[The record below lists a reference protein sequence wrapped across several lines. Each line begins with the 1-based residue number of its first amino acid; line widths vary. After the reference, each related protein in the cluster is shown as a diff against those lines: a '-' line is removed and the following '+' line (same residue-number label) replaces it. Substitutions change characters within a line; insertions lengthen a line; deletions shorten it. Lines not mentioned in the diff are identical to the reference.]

1 MAMQRLYDV
10 ISFFYVVLKGVIMKS
25 KIDMTQGSISKG
37 LLKMAFPVMATSFLQ
52 MAYNLTDMFWIG
64 RTGSSSVAAVGSAGF
79 YVWFSFAFILVSK
92 IGAEV
97 RVSQSIGGKN
107 FSRAKD
113 YARNALQMNF
123 MLSVFYGTLVYFF
136 SDKLIGFFNLGDQSV
151 ISMAVSY
158 LKIIV
163 LGMIFSFSNP
173 VFTGIFNGYGDS
185 KTPFYINTIGIGVNL
200 LLDPLLIFGIGPIP
214 AMGVQGAAIAT
225 VLAHFTVFTT
235 FLIYINKGKGV
246 VSSLDFHHKP
256 EPYIMKEYIK
266 LGLPVALHNGLFT
279 FFTMVIARIIAQ
291 WGPLPMAVQKVG
303 SQIEAISWMTASG
316 FQVAVSTFV
325 GQNYGAKQP
334 KRIKK
339 GYATGIA
346 IISVVGVFAT
356 LLLIVFAK
364 PIFSIFIPEE
374 KAVKFGVE
382 YLKILGYSQLF
393 MCIEIVTAGAFN
405 GLGKTSPPSI
415 VSIVFNALRIP
426 LSIFLSSESLL
437 GLNGVWWTLTITSI
451 LKGVILVGWF
461 LLMVKK
467 TEFFKTED
475 SLEYNTILEER
486 DL

>member
-1 MAMQRLYDV
+1 
-10 ISFFYVVLKGVIMKS
+10 MKS

-37 LLKMAFPVMATSFLQ
+37 LMKMAFPVMATSFLQ

-64 RTGSSSVAAVGSAGF
+64 RTGSRSVAAVGSAGF

-107 FSRAKD
+107 FTRAKD

-123 MLSVFYGTLVYFF
+123 MLSIFYGTLVYFF
-136 SDKLIGFFNLGDQSV
+136 SDKLIGFFNLGDQGV

-163 LGMIFSFSNP
+163 LGMVFSFSNP

-185 KTPFYINTIGIGVNL
+185 RTPFYINTIGIGVNL
-200 LLDPLLIFGIGPIP
+200 VLDPLLIFGIGPIP
-214 AMGVQGAAIAT
+214 AMGVEGAAIAT
-225 VLAHFTVFTT
+225 VLAHLAVFTS
-235 FLIYINKGKGV
+235 FLVYINRDNGV
-246 VSSLDFHHKP
+246 VKSLDLHHKP
-256 EPYIMKEYIK
+256 ELYIMKEYIT

-356 LLLIVFAK
+356 LLLIFFAR
-364 PIFSIFIPEE
+364 PIFSIFIPEGE
-374 KAVKFGVE
+374 VIKFGVE

-415 VSIVFNALRIP
+415 VSIAFNALRIP
-426 LSIFLSSESLL
+426 MSIFLSSESLL

-451 LKGVILVGWF
+451 LKGLVLVGWF

-467 TEFFKTED
+467 TEFFQED
-475 SLEYNTILEER
+475 RCLEYNTAAEEKE
-486 DL
+486 L

>member
-1 MAMQRLYDV
+1 MQRLYGV
-10 ISFFYVVLKGVIMKS
+10 VSFFYVVLKGVKMKS

-37 LLKMAFPVMATSFLQ
+37 LMKMAFPVMATSFLQ

-64 RTGSSSVAAVGSAGF
+64 RAGSRSVAAVGSAGF
-79 YVWFSFAFILVSK
+79 YVWLSFAFILVSK
-92 IGAEV
+92 VGAEV

-107 FSRAKD
+107 FSRARD

-123 MLSVFYGTLVYFF
+123 ILSVFYGALVYFF
-136 SDKLIGFFNLGDQSV
+136 RNRLIGFFDLGDQGV

-158 LKIIV
+158 LKIITF
-163 LGMIFSFSNP
+163 GMVFSFSNP

-200 LLDPLLIFGIGPIP
+200 ILDPVLIFGMGPIP

-225 VLAHFTVFTT
+225 VLAHLMVFIA

-246 VSSLDFHHKP
+246 VKALELHHKP
-256 EPYIMKEYIK
+256 EPYIMREYMR

-279 FFTMVIARIIAQ
+279 FFTMIIARIIAQ

-325 GQNYGAKQP
+325 GQNYGASQP
-334 KRIKK
+334 KRIKR

-346 IISVVGVFAT
+346 MISVVGVFAT
-356 LLLIVFAK
+356 LLLVVFAR

-374 KAVKFGVE
+374 EVVKLGVD
-382 YLKILGYSQLF
+382 YLKILAYSQWF

-405 GLGKTSPPSI
+405 GLGRTSPPSI
-415 VSIVFNALRIP
+415 VSIVFNAMRIP
-426 LSIFLSSESLL
+426 MSIFLSSESLL
-437 GLNGVWWTLTITSI
+437 GLNGVWWTLTITSV
-451 LKGVILVGWF
+451 LKGLILVGWF
-461 LLMVKK
+461 LFMVKK
-467 TEFFKTED
+467 TEFFQDDKC
-475 SLEYNTILEER
+475 LEYGAVAEEKEI
-486 DL
+486 